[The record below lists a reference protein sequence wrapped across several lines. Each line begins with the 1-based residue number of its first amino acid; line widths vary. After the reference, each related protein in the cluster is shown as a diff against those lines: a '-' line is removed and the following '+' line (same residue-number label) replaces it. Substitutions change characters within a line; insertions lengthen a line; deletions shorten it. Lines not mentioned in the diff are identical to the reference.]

1 MMRQAAPPKT
11 DDAPKSSGIG
21 WRHAAMFGYY
31 LRLALRSLRRAPV
44 LTTLMV
50 VTIGLGIGG
59 SMTVLTVFRA
69 MAGDPIPAKSPHL
82 FVPQIDPWGH
92 GHGFGDQP
100 PDQLTYIDVEQ
111 LLRQHIARRQT
122 AMYAVHFTAIPD
134 AASRSPF
141 GVDGRAVGAEFFP
154 MFDVPFRYGAPWTA
168 ADDRRAANVVVISR
182 KLNDRL
188 FGGADSVG
196 RSIDLDNH
204 TYSIVGVLGDW
215 HPVPRFY
222 AVPGGKPFGDTE
234 GVFLPFTRAIASHM
248 EWQSINCNTPPGP
261 SWQAHLQSDCV
272 WLDFWVE
279 LPTTASVQRYR
290 RFLYDYAAAQR
301 HSGRFDW
308 PPNVRLRDVPQ
319 WLKAEHVVPDTAR
332 VMVLVAFGFLMVCLI
347 NATALLLAKFRR
359 RAGEFGVRRALGGSR
374 GAIFAQCLV
383 ETAMIGVVGS
393 LLGLACTW
401 IGLVGLRAVLAPD
414 IASLAHL
421 DVPDVL
427 IATLLALLAT
437 LAAGLYPTWRAAQVQ
452 PAWQLKTG

>member
-1 MMRQAAPPKT
+1 MIRRAALPQANV
-11 DDAPKSSGIG
+11 APKLRGIG
-21 WRHAAMFGYY
+21 WRVGAMLGHY
-31 LRLALRSLRRAPV
+31 LHLAIRSLRRAPV

-59 SMTVLTVFRA
+59 SMTVITVFRA
-69 MAGDPIPAKSPHL
+69 MSGDPIPAKSARL

-100 PDQLTYIDVEQ
+100 PDQLTYLDVQQ
-111 LLRQHIARRQT
+111 LLRQRIARRQT
-122 AMYAVHFTAIPD
+122 AMYAVHFTAIPGD
-134 AASRSPF
+134 TSRSPF
-141 GVDGRAVGAEFFP
+141 GVKGRAVGADFFP

-168 ADDRRAANVVVISR
+168 ADDRRAANVVVISQ

-196 RSIDLDNH
+196 RSLDLDNH
-204 TYSIVGVLGDW
+204 TYTIVGVLADW
-215 HPVPRFY
+215 HPIPRFY
-222 AVPGGKPFGDTE
+222 AVPDGNTFGDTE

-248 EWQSINCNTPPGP
+248 EWQTINCNKPPGP

-279 LPTTASVQRYR
+279 LPTAASVQRYR
-290 RFLYDYAAAQR
+290 RFLYDYAEAQR
-301 HSGRFDW
+301 RSGRFDW

-319 WLKAEHVVPDTAR
+319 WLAAEHVVPDTAR
-332 VMVLVAFGFLMVCLI
+332 IMVLVAFGFLVVCLI

-383 ETAMIGVVGS
+383 ETVVIGVVGS
-393 LLGLACTW
+393 LLGLAFTW
-401 IGLVGLRAVLAPD
+401 IGLVGLRAVLTPD

-421 DVPDVL
+421 DVADVL
-427 IATLLALLAT
+427 IAIALALLAT
-437 LAAGLYPTWRAAQVQ
+437 VAAGLYPTWRAARVQ